1 MDEMDERWSQP
12 PLCHGIIPKTLWRV
26 FGHRLKLQR
35 AGVHFNEYQ
44 DLFLKQTVDMDSTV
58 LQVCKENHQQLEKK
72 IGNDG
77 LNDLMK

>member
-1 MDEMDERWSQP
+1 M
-12 PLCHGIIPKTLWRV
+12 
-26 FGHRLKLQR
+26 KLQR